1 MHALVLVGFLLT
13 SAPDAGNSARPLE
26 FQRKVTDTDLQG
38 RSLYELALM
47 RNYPFAR
54 AHNVFRKSWLRK
66 YFADQGFS
74 PEGLDEGLLD
84 EPGPSNAEKIA
95 AYEAA
100 LTREQLLALRDR
112 ARKAPASKER
122 DLELRLLSERLGEW
136 AGEGEKPK
144 DLSPLEDPAKLD
156 SLLTLEQL
164 DDFSPRDLKLLRNT
178 IFARRGRA
186 FVTPMLKA
194 HFATVAW
201 YKADPAYA
209 DSRLTNADKKNVALI
224 LGLEKKLGG
233 TTVPDET
240 KERWYGRA

>member
-1 MHALVLVGFLLT
+1 MHALLLVGCLLT
-13 SAPDAGNSARPLE
+13 SAPDAGNAARPLE
-26 FQRKVTDTDLQG
+26 FQKKVSDTDLEG

-74 PEGLDEGLLD
+74 AEGLDEGQLD
-84 EPGPSNAEKIA
+84 ATGAANAEKVA
-95 AYEAA
+95 AYEAS

-112 ARKAPASKER
+112 ARKQPAGKEK

-156 SLLTLEQL
+156 QLLTVEQL

-201 YKADPAYA
+201 YKADPDYA
-209 DSRLTNADKKNVALI
+209 DSRLTRVDKKNVALV
-224 LGLEKKLGG
+224 LSLEKKLGG